1 MPDPNRRID
10 HAASNE
16 LTSMTPVTKFVSH
29 RRLRGRAIALAVCAF
44 FVLGHAH
51 ADSKP
56 DASGEATEAIQV
68 DARQIRQFAK
78 SDAARQTFGR
88 LTFRGGLVLTSP
100 SSKFGGWSGLE
111 IDADGQ
117 RFLAVSDAG
126 VWMTGQ
132 LTYDG
137 TAPSGIRDARL
148 GPITGVGGA
157 PLLKDRDR
165 DAEGVTLIEGTL
177 SKGTVLV
184 SFEQNHRIG
193 RFPISDRGL
202 GAPSSYLTLPPD
214 VKRQQRNKSLE
225 SVCTLRG
232 GPNKG
237 AIITLSERFP
247 DKTSTQHTGWMLPA
261 GQPATVSAWT
271 TLSIS
276 NIGEYDL
283 TDCKGLADGSLLVLE
298 RRFRWSTW
306 YEGVK
311 MRLRRFTTA
320 EIRSGAMMEGEVLL
334 DAGMDYD
341 IDNMEGLSIHRSAKG
356 ETVLTMISDDNFN
369 SFIQRTVLLQFV
381 LADAPAYARPQAAV
395 RP

>member
-1 MPDPNRRID
+1 
-10 HAASNE
+10 
-16 LTSMTPVTKFVSH
+16 MTPVAKFVSR
-29 RRLRGRAIALAVCAF
+29 RRLLSGAITSAVCVC
-44 FVLGHAH
+44 FVLGHAR

-56 DASGEATEAIQV
+56 DVSGDAIEAIQV
-68 DARQIRQFAK
+68 DARRIKQFAK
-78 SDAARQTFGR
+78 SDGGRQTFGR

-111 IDADGQ
+111 VDADGQ
-117 RFLAVSDAG
+117 RLLAVSDAG

-137 TAPSGIRDARL
+137 TSPSGIRDARV
-148 GPITGVGGA
+148 GPITGIGGA

-165 DAEGVTLIEGTL
+165 DAESVTLIEGTL

-193 RFPISDRGL
+193 RFPISDKGL

-237 AIITLSERFP
+237 AVITLSERFP
-247 DKTSTQHTGWMLPA
+247 DKTGKQHTGWMLPA
-261 GQPATVSAWT
+261 GQPAAASAWT
-271 TLSIS
+271 TLSIR

-311 MRLRRFTTA
+311 MRLRRFSAA
-320 EIRSGAMMEGEVLL
+320 EIRGGVMMEGEVLL
-334 DAGMDYD
+334 DADMDYD
-341 IDNMEGLSIHRSAKG
+341 IDNMEGLSVHRSPKG
-356 ETVLTMISDDNFN
+356 ETVLTMIADDNFN
-369 SFIQRTVLLQFV
+369 SFVQRTVLLQFV
-381 LADAPAYARPQAAV
+381 LADAPAVASPQAAV